1 MSIESVSLWSS
12 FHFHPQVENYHNSEL
27 KNLNTL
33 KESLDQEVSNINANI
48 DLAEKHMDDNTP
60 WDDAELMDTKD
71 IFLKTMEFIR
81 SFDYEAGDY
90 SRRARFNPPDDLNKV
105 RRSAM
110 QHLSKLLFKL

>member
-1 MSIESVSLWSS
+1 MNNVLVIISHHLTPLL
-12 FHFHPQVENYHNSEL
+12 HLQVDNYYNVEL

-105 RRSAM
+105 RM
-110 QHLSKLLFKL
+110 ET

>member
-1 MSIESVSLWSS
+1 MQNDLVVHYLPHLSPYHL
-12 FHFHPQVENYHNSEL
+12 QVENYYNVEL

-105 RRSAM
+105 RTGRVIG
-110 QHLSKLLFKL
+110 QPVV